1 MNDTNLIKKCRKGNK
16 AAFNELIKLYYP
28 YVLKFLLKLTSNA
41 TNAEDLTQETFI
53 KMIKNID
60 RFNTNGKASFATY
73 LITIAKN
80 TYLDYLKKN
89 NHELSEL
96 DIDNIPDK
104 SNFEEDYFR
113 NENYNFV
120 LEKIENL
127 PFAQKEA
134 IKLKYLEGYTL
145 EEIAKMLKVESKT
158 IKSRLFEGRK
168 KLKEDLKG
176 ADIYEW

>member
-1 MNDTNLIKKCRKGNK
+1 MKDTKLIKKCQKGNK
-16 AAFNELIKLYYP
+16 EGFNELIKLYYP

-41 TNAEDLTQETFI
+41 TSAEDLTQETFI
-53 KMIKNID
+53 KMIKSID

-80 TYLDYLKKN
+80 TYLDYLRKN

-96 DIDNIPDK
+96 DINSIPDK
-104 SNFEEDYFR
+104 SNFEENYFR

-145 EEIAKMLKVESKT
+145 EEIAKMQKVESKT

-176 ADIYEW
+176 ADIYE